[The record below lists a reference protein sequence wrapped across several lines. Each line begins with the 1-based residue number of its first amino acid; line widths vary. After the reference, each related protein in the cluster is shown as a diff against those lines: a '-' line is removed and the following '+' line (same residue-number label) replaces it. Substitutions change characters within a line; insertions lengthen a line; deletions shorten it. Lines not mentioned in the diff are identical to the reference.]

1 MESAASAKVEEGVWL
16 ASTHPA
22 AGTPIK
28 AIIGPQLQAQQL
40 AESTQSK

>member
-22 AGTPIK
+22 AGTLI
-28 AIIGPQLQAQQL
+28 QVVNR
-40 AESTQSK
+40 STAASRTK